1 MPAEARLIL
10 FGIEIEE
17 DMMSESQAEFY
28 CVDCKA
34 CKAGGKRSLLGRSVK
49 SAATMGLS
57 SLSRAADRSSCGF
70 CGHKEY
76 DHKDKIESPSFAFTP
91 KGGEFDFE
99 PDDAIG
105 FRSITCIQSAS
116 TSVGSGFSP
125 SAGDSYNLAFL
136 HDGVEV
142 SEVKGG
148 ERLTHV
154 PYETVYSLEVGGPG
168 VQTSGG
174 GWGGGGFGLAG
185 FAVGVA
191 AAGILNK
198 VTTKTTVQTLL
209 RITVASSANS
219 VAEWVFLTAID
230 TPEAIDSVL
239 RPVTLQLEHRH
250 RMDSGAGHEGAGQ
263 DKITKLKELAQM
275 RADGLITQ
283 DEFDQLKADLMS

>member
-1 MPAEARLIL
+1 MDEAEV
-10 FGIEIEE
+10 
-17 DMMSESQAEFY
+17 EFY
-28 CVDCKA
+28 CIDCKA
-34 CKAGGKRSLLGRSVK
+34 CKAGGKRSLLGRSMK

-76 DHKDKIESPSFAFTP
+76 DHKDKIDSPSFAFTP

-105 FRSITCIQSAS
+105 FRSITCIQSAA

-125 SAGDSYNLAFL
+125 SAGSAYNLSFL
-136 HDGVEV
+136 HDGIEV

-154 PYETVYSLEVGGPG
+154 PYDSVYSLEVGGPG

-209 RITVASSANS
+209 RITVASNSTS
-219 VAEWVFLTAID
+219 VAEWMFLTAID

-239 RPVTLQLEHRH
+239 RPITLQLEHRH
-250 RMDSGAGHEGAGQ
+250 RMASTSGQAQAGQ
-263 DKITKLKELAQM
+263 DTVTKLKELAQM
-275 RADGLITQ
+275 KEDGLITQ
-283 DEFDQLKADLMS
+283 AEFDQLKADLMSQ